1 MKKILL
7 TIAAFAGIIAVQ
19 MVLAVAF
26 NWKIAE
32 TFSGLAVCILFY
44 YLIFYRIGGKKKEE
58 KA

>member
-1 MKKILL
+1 MLFRS

-32 TFSGLAVCILFY
+32 TFSGIAVCILFY